1 MANLQSFSPNY
12 AQISQQKAPK
22 LMIMIFVYDAKKP
35 SVGWSSNALCWKFFA
50 AFLKKERYVSVNN
63 IDLLGPGHSVLFIRR
78 LYRLGWPTF
87 QTVFVSSL
95 KRYKVTANSIK
106 VWNYVKICEMIRN
119 YIKVDKDVAA
129 RQLEAAWIAT
139 DFDWPIVQLTFP
151 HSSPIFIFFLFIATR
166 QDALP
171 RLITSLA
178 TL

>member
-1 MANLQSFSPNY
+1 
-12 AQISQQKAPK
+12 
-22 LMIMIFVYDAKKP
+22 MIFVYDAKKP
-35 SVGWSSNALCWKFFA
+35 SVGWSSNALCWKFSA
-50 AFLKKERYVSVNN
+50 AFLERGRYVSVNN
-63 IDLLGPGHSVLFIRR
+63 IDLLGPGHCVLFIRR

-106 VWNYVKICEMIRN
+106 VWDYVKICEMIRN

-151 HSSPIFIFFLFIATR
+151 HSSQIFIFFLFIATR